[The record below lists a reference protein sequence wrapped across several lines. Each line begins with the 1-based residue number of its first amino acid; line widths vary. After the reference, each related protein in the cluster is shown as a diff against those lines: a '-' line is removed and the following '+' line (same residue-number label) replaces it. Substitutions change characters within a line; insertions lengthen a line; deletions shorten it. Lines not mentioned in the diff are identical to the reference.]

1 MKTMPFSVI
10 NSDNVL
16 CFNFGGEI
24 NYNEHVHYL
33 EYFLVFDPVK
43 KRKKK
48 QKSKRK
54 ERMHYVELISSGK
67 LPTSGGEDLEI
78 LI

>member
-48 QKSKRK
+48 
-54 ERMHYVELISSGK
+54 
-67 LPTSGGEDLEI
+67 
-78 LI
+78 

>member
-48 QKSKRK
+48 VGEKR
-54 ERMHYVELISSGK
+54 ECTMLNYYPAGNYLLRGVRI
-67 LPTSGGEDLEI
+67 
-78 LI
+78 

>member
-1 MKTMPFSVI
+1 MKTMPFSG
-10 NSDNVL
+10 NYSDYVL
-16 CFNFGGEI
+16 CFNLGGEI

-48 QKSKRK
+48 
-54 ERMHYVELISSGK
+54 
-67 LPTSGGEDLEI
+67 
-78 LI
+78 